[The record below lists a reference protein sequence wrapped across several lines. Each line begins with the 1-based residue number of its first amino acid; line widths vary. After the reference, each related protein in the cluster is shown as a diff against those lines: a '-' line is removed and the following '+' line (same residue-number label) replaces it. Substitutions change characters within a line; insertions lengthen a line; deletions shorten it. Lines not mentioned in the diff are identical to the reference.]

1 VPYVAVPN
9 TNTSPTGGDI
19 RTVAGA
25 EVIFPMPFVEKAP
38 RSVRFSAFYDIGNVF
53 LKDKGGFDKEELRS
67 AIGVSFVWLAPI
79 GPLRFSWAR
88 PVEKQEGDDTRGFQF
103 SIGSFF

>member
-1 VPYVAVPN
+1 
-9 TNTSPTGGDI
+9 
-19 RTVAGA
+19 
-25 EVIFPMPFVEKAP
+25 
-38 RSVRFSAFYDIGNVF
+38 VF
-53 LKDKGGFDKEELRS
+53 LKDRGGFDKDELRS

-88 PVEKQEGDDTRGFQF
+88 PIERKEGDDTRGFQF